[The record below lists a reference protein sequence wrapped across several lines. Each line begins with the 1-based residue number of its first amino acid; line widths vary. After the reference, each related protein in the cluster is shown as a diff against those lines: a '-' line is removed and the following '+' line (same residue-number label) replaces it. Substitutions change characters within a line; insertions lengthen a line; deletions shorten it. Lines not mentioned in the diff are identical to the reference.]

1 MRAFAFGFAHLCRVF
16 DPNIVLRDTPL
27 LPAIFYVFTVF
38 IHPSDFTRTLNL
50 FLNLDLIRSSTKR
63 VAAAVIYSGIIICDN
78 YLINTIDYQH

>member
-1 MRAFAFGFAHLCRVF
+1 M
-16 DPNIVLRDTPL
+16 

-50 FLNLDLIRSSTKR
+50 FLNLDLICSSTKR